1 MWFYT
6 NFNVGV
12 NNLKN
17 KLKAKLETGDQ
28 TIGVW
33 MGIPSMD
40 VTLALAQMKFDW
52 FVYDNEHSALNEQ
65 ITQNLMM
72 VTRSTDIVPLVR
84 VAWNDPV
91 LIKRALD
98 IGAYGVIIPWVNT
111 NEEAIKAV
119 QACKY
124 PPEGIRGV
132 GPRIAAMGD
141 PQYLTTAN
149 EEVLVIVQIE
159 TEEAIKNIDDIF
171 SVKGINGYLIGPMDL
186 STSLGVMGKINDPK
200 VIKAIEIIFRAG
212 KKANVSSGIY
222 GMGLDDVKKRL
233 RQGFQFISISSD
245 LGLLGQG
252 ATLILKELGRIK

>member
-1 MWFYT
+1 ML
-6 NFNVGV
+6 V
-12 NNLKN
+12 NKLRN
-17 KLKAKLETGDQ
+17 KLKDKLKAGDQ

-33 MGIPSMD
+33 MGIPSPD
-40 VTLALAQMKFDW
+40 VTLALAQMGFDW

-72 VTRSTDIVPLVR
+72 VTRGTDIVPLVR

-91 LIKRALD
+91 LVKRALD

-111 NEEAIKAV
+111 KEEAIKAV

-132 GPRIAAMGD
+132 GPRIAAIGD
-141 PQYLTTAN
+141 LQYLATAN

-159 TEEAIKNIDDIF
+159 TEEAVKNVDDIF
-171 SVKGINGYLIGPMDL
+171 SVKGVDGYFIGPADL

-200 VIKAIEIIFRAG
+200 VVKAIDKILAAG
-212 KKANVSSGIY
+212 KKAGVSSGIY

-233 RQGFQFISISSD
+233 IQGFQFIAISSD

-252 ATLILKELGRIK
+252 ATFVSCFQ

>member
-1 MWFYT
+1 M
-6 NFNVGV
+6 
-12 NNLKN
+12 KN
-17 KLKAKLETGDQ
+17 KLKAGDQ
-28 TIGVW
+28 TVGVW
-33 MGIPSMD
+33 MGIPSPD
-40 VTLALAQMKFDW
+40 VTLALAQMGFDW

-72 VTRSTDIVPLVR
+72 VTRGTDIVPLVR

-91 LIKRALD
+91 LVKRALD

-111 NEEAIKAV
+111 KEEAIKAV

-132 GPRIAAMGD
+132 GPRIAAVGD
-141 PQYLTTAN
+141 PQYLATAN

-171 SVKGINGYLIGPMDL
+171 SVKGIDAYLIGPMDL

-200 VIKAIEIIFRAG
+200 VVKAINKIRAAG
-212 KKANVSSGIY
+212 KKAGVSSGIY
-222 GMGLDDVKKRL
+222 SMGLDDAKKRL
-233 RQGFQFISISSD
+233 RQGFQFISIASD
-245 LGLLGQG
+245 LGLLRQG
-252 ATLILKELGRIK
+252 ATLFLKELGRLK